1 MFSRLIRRLPV
12 LAAVIYAAM
21 VAAILIC
28 AHLTIKH
35 SVDVQMTDNFS
46 ARLDSIL
53 EQLEHETQQLKETG
67 LEEAYSAQFKENALK
82 QILSMY
88 ADSPQKHQPYILDR
102 HGAILAHPS
111 ISAGSN
117 NIARSHF
124 YPELQTAG
132 GGEFEYKGP
141 DGTRWV
147 IFRSFP
153 YWGWKIVYDISAAEK
168 YADVAKLDSRV
179 GGILL
184 LMSLVSLA
192 IAWWTTQYRVVIPM
206 RQTNARLEQ
215 AMREVRIANQALIE
229 DEEQY
234 RRLFEAESDAIVLV
248 DYQSGQII
256 NVNSAACELYGY
268 SREEFMALRNTD
280 ISAEPE
286 KTARFF
292 SQRETHAPLR
302 LHKRKDGKIF
312 PVEITGNY
320 YDYHGRTMH
329 VAAIRDITARKQAE
343 EELRAAKLAAE
354 AASLAK
360 SSFLANMSHEIR
372 TPMNGVLGMISLL
385 LETELSLEQRD
396 LGSMAKTSA
405 ESLLS
410 IINDILDFSKIEAG
424 QMSLSP
430 VEFRMREGLQLIN
443 NLFALSFERKGI
455 ELWFEIREDVPN
467 LLLGDFSRLRQVLV
481 NLVGNAL
488 KFTPAGHSVLV
499 LVEKAAQEHETI
511 VINFHVIDS
520 GIGIEPEVRATIF
533 NAFQQA
539 DDSITRRFG
548 GTGLGLTISQKLV
561 KLMGGEMTVRSKP
574 GVGSVFS
581 FSIPLTISTALT
593 EEQGDIVSG
602 MGDRTTQLPA
612 GLRVLVAE
620 DNSINQKLAQRILH
634 KAGCVVKIA
643 QNGQEAVDA
652 CCQEAFD
659 IVLMDIQM
667 PVMDGLAALQKLREN
682 TGGQAR
688 IPVIALTAHALDED
702 REKYL
707 GAGFDG
713 YSAKPFNR
721 EQLLQTMLSVYQAN
735 KSS

>member
-1 MFSRLIRRLPV
+1 
-12 LAAVIYAAM
+12 
-21 VAAILIC
+21 
-28 AHLTIKH
+28 
-35 SVDVQMTDNFS
+35 
-46 ARLDSIL
+46 
-53 EQLEHETQQLKETG
+53 
-67 LEEAYSAQFKENALK
+67 
-82 QILSMY
+82 
-88 ADSPQKHQPYILDR
+88 
-102 HGAILAHPS
+102 
-111 ISAGSN
+111 
-117 NIARSHF
+117 
-124 YPELQTAG
+124 
-132 GGEFEYKGP
+132 
-141 DGTRWV
+141 
-147 IFRSFP
+147 
-153 YWGWKIVYDISAAEK
+153 
-168 YADVAKLDSRV
+168 
-179 GGILL
+179 
-184 LMSLVSLA
+184 
-192 IAWWTTQYRVVIPM
+192 
-206 RQTNARLEQ
+206 
-215 AMREVRIANQALIE
+215 
-229 DEEQY
+229 
-234 RRLFEAESDAIVLV
+234 
-248 DYQSGQII
+248 
-256 NVNSAACELYGY
+256 
-268 SREEFMALRNTD
+268 
-280 ISAEPE
+280 
-286 KTARFF
+286 
-292 SQRETHAPLR
+292 
-302 LHKRKDGKIF
+302 
-312 PVEITGNY
+312 
-320 YDYHGRTMH
+320 
-329 VAAIRDITARKQAE
+329 
-343 EELRAAKLAAE
+343 
-354 AASLAK
+354 
-360 SSFLANMSHEIR
+360 
-372 TPMNGVLGMISLL
+372 MNGVLGMISLL

-581 FSIPLTISTALT
+581 FSIPLTISTAPT